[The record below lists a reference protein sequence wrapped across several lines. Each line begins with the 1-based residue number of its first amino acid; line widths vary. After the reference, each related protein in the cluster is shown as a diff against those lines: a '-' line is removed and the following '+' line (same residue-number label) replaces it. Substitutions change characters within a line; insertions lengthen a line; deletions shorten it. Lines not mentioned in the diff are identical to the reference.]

1 MSQRRTIIIAIL
13 IFLVGIIGG
22 SLISKKLQGEASSD
36 SVVPV
41 YAEDMS
47 ARAPGGLLKVAST
60 NSSSGHFLNRL
71 RPDYELPDFDG
82 NMRTAAEWDGK
93 VVVVNFWATWCA
105 PCRKEIPAF
114 NHLQA
119 KYAEQGV
126 QFVGIALDDL
136 KAVER
141 FVKVIPIEYPIL
153 IGDDEA
159 ISLIKRYGN
168 VEGALPY
175 TVFVNRAGAITSIAA
190 GGLSESVT
198 ENTILKLLK

>member
-1 MSQRRTIIIAIL
+1 MSQRRTIIISIL
-13 IFLVGIIGG
+13 IFLVGMIGG

-36 SVVPV
+36 SVVPI
-41 YAEDMS
+41 YAEDKS
-47 ARAPGGLLKVAST
+47 AHTPGGLLKVAST
-60 NSSSGHFLNRL
+60 NLSSSHFLNRL

-82 NMRTAAEWDGK
+82 NMRTASEWDGK

-190 GGLSESVT
+190 GGLSEAVT
-198 ENTILKLLK
+198 ENTLLKLLK